1 METDSL
7 VQSTKKD
14 LPPPGVSVPS
24 LDPEPWAAEPLASA
38 PNVELLRPHT
48 RSRSPSERTLRADG
62 VAGAE
67 SRAVRGTATIDYER
81 DDALPKL
88 AWVATV
94 DLRDNRLRV
103 AHGHA
108 VECRPH
114 WLVEGLWDGPFEDG
128 DFHRGAH
135 LFGSGIRLDG
145 DAIYFMPSCALVDR
159 LFYCRNGDELLVSNS
174 LVVLLAATGAE
185 LDPKHDYGIEAKA
198 IIVGVDAYDT
208 SFHVLHPS
216 ISGFHQLFHKALV
229 VRAGDISFERTI
241 GVRTFDDF
249 ADYHAMLRERLAAL
263 CENAVDPRRTTSLDL
278 YGTLSNGYDSTAV
291 TTIVRELGVDEFF
304 TYVGSWGVKSTGK
317 AEHETAPIAAALG
330 VKTVPLRAPREPDI
344 GDELLLRAAIPLA
357 VQVPLLTMARYVE
370 DHSEVAAVFT
380 GFHGDIIWDMNV
392 PDQFVTEAII
402 RHDMSGLD
410 LSELR
415 LKSGFYNVAV
425 PFIYAASIESVVAI
439 SRSGE
444 MEPWR
449 VNKRYNRPISRRIV
463 ETAGVPREAFG
474 FLKAG
479 IFEVHIRPT
488 HPVLRARFFDYV
500 HKNIVPLP
508 LLYLRIGCDRYTL
521 RLLEKGTKFAKTKLN
536 ALKLE
541 AALLKCYGWMRDGY
555 SWCGGRLNLRN
566 ALHIW
571 AVSEVLQDLRDRG
584 IGQPS
589 AAARAAGPAVRAG

>member
-1 METDSL
+1 METDNL
-7 VQSTKKD
+7 VQSPKKD
-14 LPPPGVSVPS
+14 LAGTMPFDVEPP
-24 LDPEPWAAEPLASA
+24 AAAS
-38 PNVELLRPHT
+38 NVELLRPET
-48 RSRSPSERTLRADG
+48 RRRPGSDRSPRADG
-62 VAGAE
+62 SAE
-67 SRAVRGTATIDYER
+67 ARALRGTSTIEYER
-81 DDALPKL
+81 NDSLPKL
-88 AWVATV
+88 AWIATV
-94 DLRDNRLRV
+94 DVRN
-103 AHGHA
+103 HGLQVTHGRG
-108 VECRPH
+108 VECRPQ
-114 WLVEGLWDGPFEDG
+114 WMVEGVWDGRFEDG

-135 LFGSGIRLDG
+135 LFGSGIRLEG
-145 DAIYFMPSCALVDR
+145 DAMYFMPSCALVDR
-159 LFYCRNGDELLVSNS
+159 LFYCRNGEELLVSNS
-174 LVVLLAATGAE
+174 LLVLLAVTGAE
-185 LDPKHDYGIEAKA
+185 LDPQHDYLTEGKAVSVGIDE
-198 IIVGVDAYDT
+198 YDT

-216 ISGFHQLFHKALV
+216 IPSFHQVFHKAIV
-229 VRAGDISFERTI
+229 VRAGGVAFERTI
-241 GVRTFDDF
+241 GVRPFDDF
-249 ADYHAMLRERLAAL
+249 ADYYGTLRERLAAL
-263 CENAVDPRRTTSLDL
+263 CENAVDPRRKTPVDL

-304 TYVGSWGVKSTGK
+304 TYVGSWAAKSAGK

-344 GDELLLRAAIPLA
+344 EDELLLRAAIPLA

-370 DHSEVAAVFT
+370 GHSETAAVFT

-392 PDQFVTEAII
+392 PDEFVSEAIV

-425 PFIYAASIESVVAI
+425 PFFYAASIESIVAI

-449 VNKRYNRPISRRIV
+449 VNKRYDRPISRRIV

-479 IFEVHIRPT
+479 IFTVSIRPT
-488 HPVLRARFFDYV
+488 HPVLREKFFDYV

-521 RLLEKGTKFAKTKLN
+521 RLLEKGTKFAKSKLN

-541 AALLKCYGWMRDGY
+541 AALLRCYRWIHDGY

-566 ALHIW
+566 ALHTW
-571 AVSEVLQDLRDRG
+571 AVAEALQDLRGRG
-584 IGQPS
+584 IGRRG
-589 AAARAAGPAVRAG
+589 AEARAAQPAVTAG